1 LHLVSGRF
9 AKLSVMVRVAI
20 RKETIV
26 SVLMKTAAIIPAAG
40 SSKRMQNNISKQYL
54 LLDGIPVLARTLGV
68 FQRSPEID
76 EIFLIVPKRDVEFV
90 RNGIVDRYGMSKVSK
105 ILAGGKERQDSV
117 RNGINAL
124 GNDHDI
130 VVIHDGVRPF
140 ISQELVHTAI
150 LEASRAQAVT
160 VGVPVKDTVKS
171 IDRHGIVAETLNRK
185 HLWLTQTPQA
195 FERDIIRKAYEAA
208 YRDNYYG
215 TDDASLVERIG
226 VKVMMIRG
234 SYDNIKITTQ
244 DDIMLAEILIR
255 RLK

>member
-1 LHLVSGRF
+1 
-9 AKLSVMVRVAI
+9 
-20 RKETIV
+20 
-26 SVLMKTAAIIPAAG
+26 
-40 SSKRMQNNISKQYL
+40 
-54 LLDGIPVLARTLGV
+54 
-68 FQRSPEID
+68 
-76 EIFLIVPKRDVEFV
+76 
-90 RNGIVDRYGMSKVSK
+90 
-105 ILAGGKERQDSV
+105 
-117 RNGINAL
+117 
-124 GNDHDI
+124 
-130 VVIHDGVRPF
+130 
-140 ISQELVHTAI
+140 LVHTAI

>member
-1 LHLVSGRF
+1 
-9 AKLSVMVRVAI
+9 
-20 RKETIV
+20 
-26 SVLMKTAAIIPAAG
+26 MKTVAIIPAAG
-40 SSKRMQNNISKQYL
+40 SSKRMQNNVSKQYL
-54 LLDGIPVLARTLGV
+54 LLDGIPVLARTLGI

-76 EIFLIVPKRDVEFV
+76 EIFLIVPKKDVEFA
-90 RNGIVDRYGMSKVSK
+90 RSSIVDRYGISKVSN

-117 RNGINAL
+117 RSGINAL
-124 GNDHDI
+124 GSDHDI

-140 ISQELVHTAI
+140 ISAELVHAAV
-150 LEASRAQAVT
+150 LEASKAQAVT

-171 IDRHGIVAETLNRK
+171 VDGHGIVVETLNRT

-195 FERDIIRKAYEAA
+195 FESGVIRKAYEAA

-215 TDDASLVERIG
+215 TDDAALVERIG
-226 VKVMMIRG
+226 VRVMMIRG

-244 DDIMLAEILIR
+244 DDIMLAEILTK